1 MDEMGSVSFDA
12 ADRLAIINLFG
23 AFADTYDDLR
33 FDEFRALF
41 ADGAEVRWQ
50 HEDRIL
56 FEGLD
61 IAIASAQARLEAFK
75 NQRNQRRHNFTSF
88 SISAQ
93 STTEAT
99 GRCYTSVF
107 STTDGGPPA
116 IDVTGNYEF
125 TVAKRDGAWRIRRLV
140 AHIDQANG

>member
-75 NQRNQRRHNFTSF
+75 NQGTNAATTSPR
-88 SISAQ
+88 SRSQPRAQ
-93 STTEAT
+93 PKPRDTPTPRCSVRPMAVHQPST
-99 GRCYTSVF
+99 
-107 STTDGGPPA
+107 
-116 IDVTGNYEF
+116 
-125 TVAKRDGAWRIRRLV
+125 
-140 AHIDQANG
+140 